1 MRLPRQ
7 WPIIIEITHP
17 KINNNKNN
25 KNLPTKL
32 QPSNHEPHQHIS
44 PKLPS
49 TSSHIT
55 ILFIAV
61 KIASKGHHTTATTRP
76 TLSPSCS
83 NHQTPS
89 HQCFQVLRSHATA
102 PAIHRAEDPPLANL
116 PLTATSWSQ
125 GLGKAAGVGKEIKS
139 SEIFA
144 SLIDAVYDGLPD
156 KRWPNKPFSCKNI
169 STEQAQYI

>member
-1 MRLPRQ
+1 MATG
-7 WPIIIEITHP
+7 THQ
-17 KINNNKNN
+17 N
-25 KNLPTKL
+25 PTL
-32 QPSNHEPHQHIS
+32 QPWASPTHQPKTAIDIQPYNHLVYRCQDCI
-44 PKLPS
+44 
-49 TSSHIT
+49 
-55 ILFIAV
+55 
-61 KIASKGHHTTATTRP
+61 KGHHTTATTMP

-89 HQCFQVLRSHATA
+89 CQCFQVLRSHATA

-125 GLGKAAGVGKEIKS
+125 GLGKAAGVGKEVKS

-144 SLIDAVYDGLPD
+144 SLIDAEYDGLPD

-169 STEQAQYI
+169 STEQAQHI